1 MTNSSLQRFDHDG
14 IELINSIP
22 RPVKALPQLVD
33 MPGCQ
38 GKYLRLFLAV

>member
-14 IELINSIP
+14 IELILIP
-22 RPVKALPQLVD
+22 RPVRALPQLVD